1 MGRIMRKD
9 VYGPYQG
16 KDGRFRVIVNG
27 VTVSYPK
34 YLIEQNL
41 GRKLD
46 KDETV
51 HHIDG
56 DPANNS
62 LDNLQVIN
70 RIEHNK
76 LHVSSPD
83 TWIYQR
89 TVAKYGEETTIERL
103 RKQGF
108 KPGHDM
114 RGSGKGI
121 LKSEEHKRKISES
134 LKGRK
139 HSEETKQ
146 KMRNAKL
153 NAAVAQLVE
162 A

>member
-1 MGRIMRKD
+1 MRKG

-56 DPANNS
+56 DPTNNS

-70 RIEHNK
+70 RKNHCRYHS
-76 LHVSSPD
+76 LTAPSA
-83 TWIYQR
+83 YQR
-89 TVAKYGEETTIERL
+89 CVDKYGETAVLERL

-139 HSEETKQ
+139 HSEGTKQ

-153 NAAVAQLVE
+153 NGRVAQSVE